1 MRQADSLD
9 IAYALILGQEEVSKR
24 NVMLRDMKSG
34 DQTTIPLAEIA
45 GFFQQL
51 RI

>member
-1 MRQADSLD
+1 
-9 IAYALILGQEEVSKR
+9 
-24 NVMLRDMKSG
+24 VMLRDMKSG
-34 DQTTIPLAEIA
+34 DQKTIPLAEIA